1 MIATDSAFTVIAENL
16 RRRYVRLIV
25 GLFQSCLLSVLLQA
39 FIMILAGDGQDVAAD
54 RKQTTPNTVLQ
65 YPSEQHCLPP
75 NNVLTFDI

>member
-16 RRRYVRLIV
+16 RRLIV